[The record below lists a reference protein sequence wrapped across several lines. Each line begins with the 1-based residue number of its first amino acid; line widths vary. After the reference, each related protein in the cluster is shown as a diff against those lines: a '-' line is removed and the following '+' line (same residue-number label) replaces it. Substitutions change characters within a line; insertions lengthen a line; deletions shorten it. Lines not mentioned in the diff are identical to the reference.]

1 MKTNNNLKK
10 DFILYNPE
18 RKEEDERAKHRDCA
32 YYENRLNIIIGEFS
46 NISSL
51 SVKEFYYDL
60 YSELLDEYKEFLA
73 KKNEAGKV
81 DYSKDFFG
89 KSAALTVSGQ
99 LEAETYAMAYKKVY
113 TFGPTFY

>member
-51 SVKEFYYDL
+51 SVREFYYDL

-81 DYSKDFFG
+81 DYYESEKIIMMVN
-89 KSAALTVSGQ
+89 KESGF
-99 LEAETYAMAYKKVY
+99 TKKLVK
-113 TFGPTFY
+113 